1 MPRGYH
7 RDQGSDV
14 FRGSA
19 WKGRE
24 MVSVCMLTELE
35 SYRRL
40 IPFRNPGGMGTNAP
54 MVAKE
59 LERLGCRVVFNQPA
73 SDYDVLHIHSPL
85 PNSFMWALRRRI
97 AGKPL
102 VVHGRHLP
110 ELIKGGF
117 KGGSLF
123 YPFVRRYSTMF
134 YNMGD
139 VVLGATPYVAKA
151 LARDGVKGPF
161 RTIPNGINREVFA
174 RDEERGRAFRESLG
188 VGEGQR
194 LIVSVGLRIPRKGV
208 DTFVNVASKLAH
220 RKDLVFAWVGAS
232 EVLLEDALDAT
243 PPSNVLF
250 PGHVPF
256 EQIVGVYSAADV
268 FMFPTRAESYG
279 NVMLE
284 AASCGCPLLI
294 RDIPVY
300 EDWVVDGTHC
310 LKSRT
315 DEEFAGNLEALVDDE
330 ALRARMVDGA
340 AGLAAEHDMKIAAKM
355 LKDLYEELAE
365 GRLGS

>member
-1 MPRGYH
+1 
-7 RDQGSDV
+7 
-14 FRGSA
+14 
-19 WKGRE
+19 
-24 MVSVCMLTELE
+24 
-35 SYRRL
+35 
-40 IPFRNPGGMGTNAP
+40 

-59 LERLGCRVVFNQPA
+59 LEKLGCQVVFNQPA

-85 PNSFMWALRRRI
+85 PNSFMWALRSRI

-139 VVLGATPYVAKA
+139 VVLGATPYVARS
-151 LARDGVKGPF
+151 LAKDGVKGPF
-161 RTIPNGINREVFA
+161 RTIPNGINREVFV
-174 RDEERGRAFRESLG
+174 RDERKGRSFRDSLG
-188 VGEGQR
+188 VGPDKK
-194 LIVSVGLRIPRKGV
+194 LVVSVGLRIPRKGV
-208 DTFVNVASKLAH
+208 DTFVNVATRLAH
-220 RKDLVFAWVGAS
+220 RKDLVFVWVGAS
-232 EVLLEDALDAT
+232 EVLLEDALDGA
-243 PPSNVLF
+243 PPSNVMF

-256 EQIVGVYSAADV
+256 EQIVGVYSAADI
-268 FMFPTRAESYG
+268 FMFPTKAESYG

-310 LKSRT
+310 LKYKS
-315 DEEFAGNLEALVDDE
+315 DEEFARNVEALVDDD
-330 ALRARMVDGA
+330 ALRAKMIEGA
-340 AGLAAEHDMKIAAKM
+340 VKLAAEHDMKITARM
-355 LKDLYEELAE
+355 LKELYEELAE

>member
-1 MPRGYH
+1 
-7 RDQGSDV
+7 
-14 FRGSA
+14 
-19 WKGRE
+19 

-40 IPFRNPGGMGTNAP
+40 IPFKNPGGMGTNAP
-54 MVAKE
+54 MVARE
-59 LERLGCRVVFNQPA
+59 LEKLGCRVVFNDPS
-73 SDYDVLHIHSPL
+73 SDYDVLHVHSPL
-85 PNSFMWALRRRI
+85 PNSFVWALRSKI

-123 YPFVRRYSTMF
+123 YPFVRRYSTLF

-139 VVLGATPYVAKA
+139 VVLGATPYVAKS
-151 LARDGVKGPF
+151 LARDGVRGPF
-161 RTIPNGINREVFA
+161 RTIPNGINREVFV
-174 RDEERGRAFRESLG
+174 RDEGRGRAFRESLG
-188 VGEGQR
+188 IDEGKR
-194 LIVSVGLRIPRKGV
+194 LIASVGLRIPRKGV
-208 DTFVNVASKLAH
+208 DTFINVASKLAH
-220 RKDLVFAWVGAS
+220 RKDLAFVWVGAS
-232 EVLLEDALDAT
+232 EMLLEDALDAT
-243 PPSNVLF
+243 PQSNVLF

-268 FMFPTRAESYG
+268 FMFPTKAESYG

-310 LKSRT
+310 IKSKT
-315 DEEFAGNLEALVDDE
+315 DDEFATSLERMLDDE
-330 ALRARMVDGA
+330 GLRKRMVDGA
-340 AGLAAEHDMKIAAKM
+340 KKLAERHDIKITARM
-355 LKDLYEELAE
+355 LKELYEELAK
-365 GRLGS
+365 GRSGR